1 MVTDGAA
8 SAKLNTC
15 NMLVVRPEQQ
25 AGTYQR
31 IQQPRTPV
39 NSDSHQPRVSCDCQL
54 ELNFFFLLF
63 PSSNDKLIKGT
74 AFHQFF
80 SLLYKKK

>member
-15 NMLVVRPEQQ
+15 NMLVVRPEQPTHS
-25 AGTYQR
+25 ATT
-31 IQQPRTPV
+31 PPV
-39 NSDSHQPRVSCDCQL
+39 NSDSHQPRVSCDCQH
-54 ELNFFFLLF
+54 ELNLFFLLF
-63 PSSNDKLIKGT
+63 PSSNDKIIKGT

-80 SLLYKKK
+80 SLLFNKKKE